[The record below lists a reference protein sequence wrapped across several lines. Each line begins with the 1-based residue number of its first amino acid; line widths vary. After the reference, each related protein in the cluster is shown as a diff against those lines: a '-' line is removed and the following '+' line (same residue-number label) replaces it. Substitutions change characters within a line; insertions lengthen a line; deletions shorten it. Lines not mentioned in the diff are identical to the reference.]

1 MNKKYLVKLAILV
14 SLVYLVP
21 LGLYAQEGQYRFL
34 DAFELWRLTQN
45 AAGLSIDNPSNSSR
59 GYAHF
64 DLSHRSGDY
73 HRVQDGGLRNMLA
86 FDTERYQSIG
96 KYLRAYG
103 RFTFGMDR
111 TKERAW
117 ADLWNPYDGSPFYS
131 GSAIKGKYDTQ
142 LFDLTAAIGTLPI
155 HHSGAGVFEK
165 LTAGARLDYKVGDQS
180 RLRDPR
186 SRNELLQYRVTPSL
200 AYTFGTGDDYTIG
213 LSGHYDRRKE
223 KLMGL
228 VTVQEDP
235 NLKYYVMS
243 GLEAATGTVGGYKGF
258 SREWVR
264 HELGAELSFALRK
277 YTVYRDE
284 CPYNMVNTISIAR
297 ATEDAW
303 GQYKYSPGKYTSYIY
318 SIASRH
324 RLRHNALL
332 HQIDVEGK
340 LSEGSADEYRQTL
353 VQERNADNG
362 YTSFRYDTQM
372 TYKKRFQR
380 RTYDAALHYR
390 LNHVGVSD
398 VKSYVGLTAA
408 LQGAKTKHLLH
419 TSEQDSQRLSL
430 SFEGGYGF
438 FDGRLW
444 IDAQATY
451 SPSTKADLQ
460 LADAT
465 TDYAQQVLVPDLAWY
480 DANWRRGQLSAKYLF
495 PLRIKGI
502 NTSAYVKAYY
512 ERTQADDDRALQT
525 VGISFGIFN

>member
-1 MNKKYLVKLAILV
+1 MNKKYLVNLV
-14 SLVYLVP
+14 SLVFLTSLVP
-21 LGLYAQEGQYRFL
+21 LGLSAQDSQYRYR
-34 DAFELWRLTQN
+34 DAFELWRLTDN
-45 AAGLSIDNPSNSSR
+45 AAGLSIDNPHKLNR

-73 HRVQDGGLRNMLA
+73 HRVQDGGQRNMLA
-86 FDTERYQSIG
+86 FDTERYQHIG
-96 KYLRAYG
+96 KYLKAYG

-117 ADLWNPYDGSPFYS
+117 ADLWNPFDGSPFYT
-131 GSAIKGKYDTQ
+131 GSSIKGKYDTQ
-142 LFDLTAAIGTLPI
+142 LFDLTAAIGTMPI
-155 HHSGAGVFEK
+155 HYDEVGPVGR
-165 LTAGARLDYKVGDQS
+165 LTFGARLDYKVGDQS

-186 SRNELLQYRVTPSL
+186 SRSELLQYRVTPSA
-200 AYTFGTGDDYTIG
+200 AYTFGSGDDYTIG

-223 KLMGL
+223 KLPGL

-243 GLEAATGTVGGYKGF
+243 GMEAATGTVGGYKGF

-264 HELGAELSFALRK
+264 HELGAELSFAKRQW
-277 YTVYRDE
+277 TVFHE
-284 CPYNMVNTISIAR
+284 ESAFNMVNTLGIAR

-318 SIASRH
+318 SFASRH
-324 RLRHNALL
+324 RIRHNARL

-340 LSEGSADEYRQTL
+340 LGEGSADEYRQTL
-353 VQERNADNG
+353 VQERDPEKG

-372 TYKKRFQR
+372 VYKKRFQR
-380 RTYDAALHYR
+380 RAYDASVHYR
-390 LNHVGVSD
+390 LNRVGVDD

-408 LQGAKTKHLLH
+408 LQGSDTKHLLH
-419 TSEQDSQRLSL
+419 TSELACQRLSL
-430 SFEGGYGF
+430 SLEGGYGF
-438 FDGRLW
+438 FNGRLW

-465 TDYAQQVLVPDLAWY
+465 TDYAQQVLMPDLTWY
-480 DANWRRGQLSAKYLF
+480 EADWRSGQLSAKYLF
-495 PLRIKGI
+495 PLRVKGI

-512 ERTQADDDRALQT
+512 DCIQTNDDRSLQT
-525 VGISFGIFN
+525 VGISFGLFN

>member
-1 MNKKYLVKLAILV
+1 MNKHVHILLVVAIFIFVFLTTTA
-14 SLVYLVP
+14 
-21 LGLYAQEGQYRFL
+21 YAQDSQYRYR
-34 DAFELWRLTQN
+34 DAFELWRLTDN
-45 AAGLSIDNPSNSSR
+45 AAGLSIDNPHQLNR

-73 HRVQDGGLRNMLA
+73 HRVQDGGQRNMLA

-96 KYLRAYG
+96 KYLKAYG

-117 ADLWNPYDGSPFYS
+117 ADLWNPFDGSPFFT
-131 GSAIKGKYDTQ
+131 GSSIKGKYDTQ
-142 LFDLTAAIGTLPI
+142 LFDLTAAIGTMPI
-155 HHSGAGVFEK
+155 HRDQVGPVGKVT
-165 LTAGARLDYKVGDQS
+165 LGARLDYKVGDQS

-200 AYTFGTGDDYTIG
+200 AYTFGSGDDYTVG

-223 KLMGL
+223 KLPGL

-235 NLKYYVMS
+235 NLAYYVMS
-243 GLEAATGTVGGYKGF
+243 GMEAATGTVGGYKGF

-264 HELGAELSFALRK
+264 HELGAEFSFALRK
-277 YTVYRDE
+277 WTIYRDE
-284 CPYNMVNTISIAR
+284 CPYNTVNTFGIAR

-318 SIASRH
+318 SLTSRH
-324 RLRHNALL
+324 RIRHNALL
-332 HQIDVEGK
+332 HQIDFEEK
-340 LSEGSADEYRQTL
+340 TSEGSADEYRQTL
-353 VQERNADNG
+353 VQERDPEKG
-362 YTSFRYDTQM
+362 YTSFHYDTQM
-372 TYKKRFQR
+372 VYKKRFQR
-380 RTYDAALHYR
+380 LPYDVSIHYR
-390 LNHVGVSD
+390 LNRVGVDD
-398 VKSYVGLTAA
+398 VKSYVGLAAA
-408 LQGAKTKHLLH
+408 LQGDNIQHLLH
-419 TSEQDSQRLSL
+419 TSELDWQRLSL

-465 TDYAQQVLVPDLAWY
+465 TDYAQQVLVPDLTWY
-480 DANWRRGQLSAKYLF
+480 DADWRRGQLSAKYLF
-495 PLRIKGI
+495 PLRVKGI

-512 ERTQADDDRALQT
+512 DCIQTNDDRSLQT
-525 VGISFGIFN
+525 VGISFGLFN